1 MEVYEQIQR
10 YEPFDEQESRDRKQ
24 ILDYMRRLSL
34 IHILCE
40 RYAVT

>member
-24 ILDYMRRLSL
+24 GIQIFTREQMKLR
-34 IHILCE
+34 I
-40 RYAVT
+40 